1 VDDNGGNVIDM
12 AQGKV
17 SIREMVGGVPG
28 RLPAQPPAAAF
39 GLGVPEVPARE
50 PEAGGLDMALPD
62 ALDPL
67 PKASDPYQAH
77 ARVANKPLLTL
88 SFLLKDGTTV
98 RGFTYANF
106 DSIDRLAGDAPGGG
120 PVIVMRFAGLAPT
133 EVRIEGR
140 NLNTLYAYLS
150 QHRIFWVRE
159 RGSGRD
165 FLGESDPVV
174 SGISITPLG

>member
-1 VDDNGGNVIDM
+1 MIDL
-12 AQGKV
+12 ARSKV
-17 SIREMVGGVPG
+17 SIREIVGGVTAARPQPAVQHKEEPV
-28 RLPAQPPAAAF
+28 LPEMPTT
-39 GLGVPEVPARE
+39 G
-50 PEAGGLDMALPD
+50 PEADGLDMDLPD
-62 ALDPL
+62 GLDPL
-67 PKASDPYQAH
+67 PKSGDPYQAH

-106 DSIDRLAGDAPGGG
+106 DSIDRLAGDTPGGG

-150 QHRIFWVRE
+150 QHRIIWVRE

-165 FLGESDPVV
+165 FLGESDPVIN
-174 SGISITPLG
+174 GITLTKLS